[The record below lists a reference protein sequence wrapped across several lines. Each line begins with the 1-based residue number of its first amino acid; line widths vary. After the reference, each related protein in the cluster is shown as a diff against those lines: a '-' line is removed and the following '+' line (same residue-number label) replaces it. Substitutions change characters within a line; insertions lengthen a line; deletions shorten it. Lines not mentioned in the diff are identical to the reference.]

1 MQRPKPL
8 SENKNRKDHYAPQGY
23 LRGFIHPQR
32 QRHPKP
38 LWVLDVA
45 SNEWAERSPSQI
57 AWSRGFYDYSED
69 SRPDATADQAFSFC
83 ENQFPRIRE
92 RIRADGYESWALD
105 RQILVS
111 FVAMMAAR
119 SPLFRTQSVS
129 TVEPSSVQQP
139 NSEALAKNFSI
150 TLMWSEMKR
159 RASEWD
165 RFDWALGYTEN
176 PEDPLVTSDQP
187 IGMRGAAGDQRTA
200 WQRNDF
206 WLWCPIAWDMCLI
219 ASSLPLIGPPTT
231 ALGPEYLAEIRT
243 LTAKQ
248 ATRFVASP
256 CVLADI
262 LTVF

>member
-1 MQRPKPL
+1 VNPTRAWRIPSPPCPMAPLLVWRP
-8 SENKNRKDHYAPQGY
+8 STG
-23 LRGFIHPQR
+23 
-32 QRHPKP
+32 
-38 LWVLDVA
+38 
-45 SNEWAERSPSQI
+45 
-57 AWSRGFYDYSED
+57 
-69 SRPDATADQAFSFC
+69 SRPCQCLEQETADQALSVC
-83 ENQFPRIRE
+83 ENQLPRIRE

-129 TVEPSSVQQP
+129 MVESSLVQEP
-139 NSEALAKNFSI
+139 NSEAHARNFSI
-150 TLMWSEMKR
+150 TLMRSEMKR
-159 RASEWD
+159 RATEWD

-176 PEDPLVTSDQP
+176 PEDPLVTGDQP
-187 IGMRGAAGDQRTA
+187 VGMRGAARDQRTA

-206 WLWCPIAWDMCLI
+206 WLWCPIAWDMCMI

-231 ALGPEYLAEIRT
+231 ALSPEYLAEIRT

-262 LTVF
+262 LNSPSAPH